1 MPKLF
6 RNRSL
11 WLVIG
16 TGACLSLLLFAAIRG
31 WERRSLR
38 DDVRKIA
45 EDRVVLLRS
54 ELMRSMEVLHAV
66 DSLYRTT
73 DNVTRE
79 QFVKF
84 VAEALARQPELQA
97 LTWNPRVQ
105 AADRAALE
113 AAARADGFADFHFS
127 EGDPAGTFRVAG
139 ARPEYF
145 PVYFVEP
152 LAGNERA
159 FGYDVNSNPLRREAM
174 ERARDSGEPAA
185 TEPIHLAQE
194 SANQLGFLVFQ
205 PIYRPPATTLAE
217 RRVRLAGFAVAV
229 FRIGNLVEPPL
240 KSLRKMEVTIRDEAF
255 AESPIYTL
263 GGTDTGPFDWTTPLE
278 VAGRKWTLRFHPR
291 ADFTA
296 PAGTWQSWLFL
307 AGGLCLT
314 GMAAGYVVGGQRR
327 TAEIAASNET
337 LLSEVGVRKQAEA
350 AAEAAN
356 QAKTMFL
363 ANMSHE
369 IRTPM
374 NVILG
379 YSQILQRDVSLHP
392 FQLDAVTTI
401 ASSCNHLLHL
411 INEILDLSKIEAGR
425 MELEPTEFDL
435 SALIFDLAAMFQ
447 FRSEEKGV
455 ALVLDCPHQPVHVRA
470 DEGKL
475 RQVLINLLG
484 NAVKFTAQG
493 RVTLQVTP
501 EPDGCRFAVTD
512 TGPGISEEM
521 QRQIFEPFTQD
532 TAARNQG
539 GTGLGLTIARRQVE
553 LMGGELGL
561 QSTPGTG
568 STFFFHIPL
577 VYAAGVAVASAKA
590 DPRRLAAGHS
600 VRVLVVDDIAEN
612 RTVLASMLATIGC
625 FVVDTEDGTTA
636 LALTEREAFDIV
648 FLDVRLPD
656 LDGVEVAQR
665 MQENPALN
673 GLRIVAMSASAL
685 AHERD
690 RCLQGGCDDFIAK
703 PFRFDRL
710 CDCLARL
717 LDVDFASTEAP
728 SATHETPLNLGQ
740 ITLTEDLSLRL
751 MMAAELHSATVL
763 KNCIREVESIGPAGG
778 RLAEHLRTFLR
789 SYDME
794 TIQKIVAQ
802 IPTRHEQ
809 PSGSAS

>member
-1 MPKLF
+1 VPKI
-6 RNRSL
+6 NRSL

-16 TGACLSLLLFAAIRG
+16 TGVGLSLLLFAAIRG
-31 WERRSLR
+31 WELRSLR

-45 EDRVVLLRS
+45 ADRVMLLRS
-54 ELMRSMEVLHAV
+54 ELTRSMEVLHAV
-66 DSLYRTT
+66 DSLFRTT
-73 DNVTRE
+73 STVSRA
-79 QFVKF
+79 QFHEF
-84 VAEALARQPELQA
+84 VASALDRQPELQA
-97 LTWNPRVQ
+97 LTWNPLV
-105 AADRAALE
+105 AATDRSKVE
-113 AAARADGFADFHFS
+113 AAAQADGFSTFHFT
-127 EGDPAGTFRVAG
+127 EGNPAGTFRVAG
-139 ARPEYF
+139 ERPVYF

-152 LAGNERA
+152 LKGNERA
-159 FGYDVNSNPLRREAM
+159 FGFDVNSNPLRREAM
-174 ERARDSGEPAA
+174 ERARDTGEPAA

-194 SANQLGFLVFQ
+194 LQNLPGFLVFE
-205 PIYRPPATTLAE
+205 PIYHPTASTLPE
-217 RRVRLAGFAVAV
+217 RRQQLAGYAVAV
-229 FRIGNLVEPPL
+229 FRIGNLVSPPL
-240 KSLRKMEVTIRDEAF
+240 KTLRQMDVAIWDESNPKA
-255 AESPIYTL
+255 PVYTL
-263 GGTDTGPFDWTTPLE
+263 GSSDSGPYDWQSNLE
-278 VAGRKWTLRFHPR
+278 VAGRQWSIRFHPR
-291 ADFTA
+291 ADFTV
-296 PAGTWQSWLFL
+296 PTGGWQSWLFL
-307 AGGLCLT
+307 AGGLCFT
-314 GMAAGYVVGGQRR
+314 GITAGYVLGSQRR
-327 TAEIAASNET
+327 TAQIAASNEA
-337 LLSEVGVRKQAEA
+337 LLSEVAVRKKAEA

-379 YSQILQRDVSLHP
+379 YTQILQRDASLHP

-425 MELEPTEFDL
+425 MELETTEFDL
-435 SALIFDLAAMFQ
+435 SALIFDVAAMFQ
-447 FRSEEKGV
+447 FPSEEKGV
-455 ALVLDCPHQPVHVRA
+455 ALVLDCPHQPVIVRG

-484 NAVKFTAQG
+484 NAVKFTARG

-512 TGPGISEEM
+512 TGPGIPVEM
-521 QRQIFEPFTQD
+521 QRKIFEPFTQD
-532 TAARNQG
+532 AAARHQG
-539 GTGLGLTIARRQVE
+539 GTGLGLAIARRQVE

-561 QSTPGTG
+561 QSTPGAG

-577 VYAAGVAVASAKA
+577 AYASGAAVVASRA
-590 DPRRLAAGHS
+590 DTRRLAPGHP
-600 VRVLVVDDIAEN
+600 VRALIVDDITEN

-625 FVVDTEDGTTA
+625 FVVDTADGSTA
-636 LALTEREAFDIV
+636 LDLARREQFDII

-656 LDGVEVAQR
+656 IDGVEVARR
-665 MQENPALN
+665 MQENPAAVA
-673 GLRIVAMSASAL
+673 LRIVAMSASAL

-690 RCLQGGCDDFIAK
+690 RCLQGGCDDFLAK

-717 LDVDFASTEAP
+717 LDVEFQSTVPIRDAQER
-728 SATHETPLNLGQ
+728 PLDLGQ

-763 KNCIREVESIGPAGG
+763 KNCLREVEVIGPAGG

-802 IPTRHEQ
+802 IPIDRQ
-809 PSGSAS
+809 PAPSTAS